1 MGSITNPMVVCPIPK
16 MDKKRNEKVMIN
28 FMNYEVSNK
37 NGKRG
42 WENNFRHPYLP
53 FTKPISINRSFKNS
67 PAEISSYLF
76 GFVELI
82 Q

>member
-1 MGSITNPMVVCPIPK
+1 
-16 MDKKRNEKVMIN
+16 
-28 FMNYEVSNK
+28 MNYEVSNK

-67 PAEISSYLF
+67 PAEISSYIF

>member
-1 MGSITNPMVVCPIPK
+1 MGSITNPMVVCPILK
-16 MDKKRNEKVMIN
+16 MDKKRNENVMIN

-37 NGKRG
+37 NG

-67 PAEISSYLF
+67 PAEISSYIF